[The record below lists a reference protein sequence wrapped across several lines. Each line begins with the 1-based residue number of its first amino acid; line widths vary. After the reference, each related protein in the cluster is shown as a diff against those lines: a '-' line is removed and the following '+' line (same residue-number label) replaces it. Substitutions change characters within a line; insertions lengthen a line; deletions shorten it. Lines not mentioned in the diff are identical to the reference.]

1 MVARMSAKTRK
12 LIGTVGLLLF
22 LAAYVTLAGA
32 VGLGRIAESPP
43 LIRLGYALIAGL
55 AWVIPA
61 GLLIGWMQRPKPCS
75 DVKPRSPAGSGSN
88 AARDRKKPQDGQEPH
103 ENTQKPLSKRR
114 RKGA

>member
-1 MVARMSAKTRK
+1 MSAKTRK

-22 LAAYVTLAGA
+22 LAAYVALAGA

-61 GLLIGWMQRPKPCS
+61 GLLIGWMQRPKPRSDVKSRS
-75 DVKPRSPAGSGSN
+75 DVKPRSPAGSGSP
-88 AARDRKKPQDGQEPH
+88 ARKARPRGRAPY
-103 ENTQKPLSKRR
+103 R
-114 RKGA
+114 